1 MLRMSEEQRS
11 EKDLKDKI
19 LPLFQELDF
28 YKDREKDMAERDWIE
43 ILKRCKHESFEPGTT
58 IFN

>member
-1 MLRMSEEQRS
+1 MSEEQRS